1 MPSCEGCEIACFSRF
16 HILPACC
23 DVIEGCETVV
33 FSYFHIPAKTLRD
46 VKTSR
51 LAVLPSFS
59 GVFFRKKDVEWQKND
74 DCPSFSVK
82 KSAKKEGNLPHP
94 AHLTSLP
101 FLRGMGNPQNSL
113 VSHPS
118 QNPGM

>member
-1 MPSCEGCEIACFSRF
+1 M
-16 HILPACC
+16 
-23 DVIEGCETVV
+23 
-33 FSYFHIPAKTLRD
+33 RD
-46 VKTSR
+46 VKTFQ

-82 KSAKKEGNLPHP
+82 KSAKKEGEPPHP
-94 AHLTSLP
+94 VCFPSLQ
-101 FLRGMGNPQNSL
+101 FFRGMGNPQDSL

-118 QNPGM
+118 LKSEGCGSVCFAGFHILSEI